1 MKSII
6 KNVAESQVG
15 YKKKE
20 NSKYISD
27 PEIERMLKE
36 QKRPETTDREM
47 MSNDQIKELRKS
59 RKKILKQISLKIKEA
74 KQKLAEDLVVEIQNA
89 KDDTE
94 MLKAAKVLYTK
105 HQRPGP

>member
-6 KNVAESQVG
+6 KNAAESQVG

-36 QKRPETTDREM
+36 QKRPETIDREM

>member
-1 MKSII
+1 
-6 KNVAESQVG
+6 
-15 YKKKE
+15 
-20 NSKYISD
+20 
-27 PEIERMLKE
+27 MLKE

>member
-6 KNVAESQVG
+6 KNAAESQVG